1 VPAIDPSPRLSD
13 TLLTVTT
20 ATTAAAG
27 SDASTGMDAST
38 ANIAPP
44 ATDVVPATDAPTAE
58 TVGAAAPPV
67 TVDPF
72 SLAAAGPPVEP
83 AVLAC
88 DQILN
93 LLPHRYPFAL
103 VDRVVAYEPG
113 RLAVAIKNVSFN
125 EPQFQGHFPGRPLMP
140 GVLIVEAMA
149 QVGGLIV
156 TQMPDLPKGLFVFA
170 GIDGVRFRRPV
181 VPGDQLRITCELL
194 SLKRKRFGKVRA
206 QATVAGELVCSGEL
220 MFSLVD

>member
-1 VPAIDPSPRLSD
+1 
-13 TLLTVTT
+13 
-20 ATTAAAG
+20 
-27 SDASTGMDAST
+27 M
-38 ANIAPP
+38 
-44 ATDVVPATDAPTAE
+44 
-58 TVGAAAPPV
+58 
-67 TVDPF
+67 
-72 SLAAAGPPVEP
+72 EP
-83 AVLAC
+83 ASRTVSDPLPDPVVLSS

-93 LLPHRYPFAL
+93 LLPHRYPFVM
-103 VDRVVAYEPG
+103 VDRVIEYEPG
-113 RLAVAIKNVSFN
+113 HKAVAIKNVTFN

-181 VPGDQLRITCELL
+181 VPGDQLRISCELL
-194 SLKRKRFGKVRA
+194 ALKRRRFGKIRA
-206 QATVAGELVCSGEL
+206 QATVEGDVVCSGEL